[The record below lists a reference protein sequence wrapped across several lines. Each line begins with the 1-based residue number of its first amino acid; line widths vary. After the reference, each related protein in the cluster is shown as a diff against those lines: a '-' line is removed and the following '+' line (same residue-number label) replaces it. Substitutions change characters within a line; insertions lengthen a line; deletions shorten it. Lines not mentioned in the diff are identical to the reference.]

1 MMPSCARRRRCAVY
15 LMEELFIV
23 LKTAPP
29 DVTNE
34 VADYLITKRLQHSR
48 PLVKSKTLKVIRVS
62 ARLVERW

>member
-1 MMPSCARRRRCAVY
+1 
-15 LMEELFIV
+15 MEELFNV

-34 VADYLITKRLQHSR
+34 VADYLITKRLQHSK
-48 PLVKSKTLKVIRVS
+48 PLVKSKTLKVIRVR